1 MKSNKGFTLIELV
14 IILGLLG
21 IVLPLIFSPVV
32 FSMENIEIQS
42 EKANITST
50 LRAAMD
56 HLTRQIRGAD
66 AVEVTDGN
74 TITIDSR
81 VYKIESGN
89 LTEDGTVVIAGVDRL
104 FVSKAGK
111 EISIEV
117 AITDGKGKEHSLN
130 STINMR

>member
-81 VYKIESGN
+81 VYKIEGGN

-104 FVSKAGK
+104 SVSKAGK
-111 EISIEV
+111 EISFEV